1 MKNIFDKA
9 QHSTIEVSKL
19 KQPSW
24 RATHVLKPDLE
35 LLRDSIIEYGLLSP
49 LVVRAKTMQII
60 DGYHRWT
67 VIRSSKELMKRYD
80 GVVGAVIFDIDE
92 IDAMVMHLRLNR
104 GRGNIFASNM
114 STIVKD
120 VCYSGKYDSEE
131 LRKILS
137 MNVMEMDVLLDGTL
151 LKSRKVK
158 DHTYSKAWVPI
169 EVPSGKPDNAIL
181 ERPPNADR

>member
-1 MKNIFDKA
+1 MSKNFLEPEKILIPVG
-9 QHSTIEVSKL
+9 SLSES
-19 KQPSW
+19 PW

-35 LLRDSIIEYGLLSP
+35 LLRDSIIEYGILSP
-49 LVVRAKTMQII
+49 IIIRKKKHQII
-60 DGYHRWT
+60 DGYHRWL

-80 GVVGAVIFDIDE
+80 GNIEALVFDIDE

-104 GRGNIFASNM
+104 GRGAIFANNV

-131 LRKILS
+131 LRQLLN
-137 MNVMEMDVLLDGTL
+137 MNVMEMDVMLDGTL

-169 EVPSGKPDNAIL
+169 EVPAGKPDNAVL

>member
-1 MKNIFDKA
+1 M
-9 QHSTIEVSKL
+9 STMRPQTEKLLVDVSSL
-19 KQPSW
+19 KESSW

-35 LLRDSIIEYGLLSP
+35 LLRDSITDYGILSP
-49 LVVRAKTMQII
+49 LIVRKKTMHII
-60 DGYHRWT
+60 DGYHRWI
-67 VIRSSKELMKRYD
+67 VLRSNKDLIKRYD
-80 GVVGAVIFDIDE
+80 GLVEVISVDVDE

-114 STIVKD
+114 STIIKD
-120 VCYSGKYDSEE
+120 VCYSGKYESEE
-131 LRKILS
+131 LRQLLN
-137 MNVMEMDVLLDGTL
+137 MNIMEMDVMLDGTL

-169 EVPSGKPDNAIL
+169 EVPAGKPENAVL